1 MVNNFEL
8 FSDAKATARLGDRNK
23 EERLKA
29 AAEAY
34 QSEPDSVESALSYA
48 DALFDAHRL
57 DEAMEVLVHAEKLT
71 ADSPDV
77 LYNLA
82 FLFNLQGEDEKA
94 RECFRRVVQLADSRP
109 LAKSAEYELWRMGE
123 EMDAKWMKH

>member
-8 FSDAKATARLGDRNK
+8 FSDAKATAKLSGRNK

-29 AAEAY
+29 TKDAFEA
-34 QSEPDSVESALSYA
+34 QPESVECVMSYA
-48 DALFDAHRL
+48 DALFDSHHL
-57 DEAMEVLVHAEKLT
+57 EEALEMLHHAEKL
-71 ADSPDV
+71 AKDSPEV

-82 FLFNLQGEDEKA
+82 FLLNLQGETEKA
-94 RECFRRVVQLADSRP
+94 CKYFRRVIKLSDGKS

-123 EMDAKWMKH
+123 KMDAKWMKR